1 MISISST
8 IDSVVFKSGRLVD
21 QTGATRS
28 SLEYEVEY
36 RTLPE
41 GTVEVDDL
49 FPDEAFAVA
58 GFTVAL
64 RRSVLSHV
72 MNTFLP
78 SLLMVITASVRSVL
92 NQDIYPMSNKARS
105 IKRSQRTNGN
115 SAIPFRSGATDVT
128 FSFWIP
134 STSIPGR
141 MGLLV
146 TSYLVLIN
154 IAAGNSDRYR
164 LDAFTA
170 VDAWLYG

>member
-36 RTLPE
+36 QTLPE

-92 NQDIYPMSNKARS
+92 NPDIKVR
-105 IKRSQRTNGN
+105 KRSPCERKQ
-115 SAIPFRSGATDVT
+115 
-128 FSFWIP
+128 
-134 STSIPGR
+134 
-141 MGLLV
+141 
-146 TSYLVLIN
+146 
-154 IAAGNSDRYR
+154 
-164 LDAFTA
+164 
-170 VDAWLYG
+170 